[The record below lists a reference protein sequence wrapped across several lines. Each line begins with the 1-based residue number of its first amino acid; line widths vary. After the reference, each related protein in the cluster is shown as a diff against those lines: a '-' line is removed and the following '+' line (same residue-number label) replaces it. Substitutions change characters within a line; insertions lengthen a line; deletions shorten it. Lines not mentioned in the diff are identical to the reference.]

1 MNGNRKLGAHDSQQ
15 PDAGSH
21 STFQQIAAQLNPLS
35 PAALRRNGGGYRV
48 DTNLNQYRFRHGHD
62 SRQFQQPDLSA
73 RL

>member
-1 MNGNRKLGAHDSQQ
+1 MNGDRKVGADDSQQ
-15 PDAGSH
+15 PHTRSDS
-21 STFQQIAAQLNPLS
+21 SFQQIAAQLNPLS
-35 PAALRRNGGGYRV
+35 SAALRSNGGGYRV